1 MPRRPIARDRVW
13 VLLFCLL
20 VGLSFASLAIT
31 TTAGTNSTG
40 DGGAATVTAVPTGV
54 DGAAA
59 IDGDRYVLATV
70 DESPVANVQQERT
83 RTPTATP
90 AQTEDERDTATPAAS
105 PTATPTPTPTQ
116 TSTPPPT
123 QRATA
128 TPTPTATPTGTPTTT
143 ANSTPAATRSEPSGG
158 GDGGAAEPTSRPENR
173 SDYRGPRDTAG
184 TNDRSGDAG
193 AANVTDEGPRN
204 ETATVLA
211 SYRQPMPS
219 RSPREGTI
227 LLSFDEV
234 PVSTISFHRNAPGNV
249 TVSVLGRLPSTTA
262 EPPGDRLTQ
271 FRIGVPGAL
280 RDSPAEII
288 FSVEVASLEASGIP
302 NDAVWL
308 THYDDE
314 ADEWERIETAVAHET
329 ETEVVYRATTPGF
342 SLFAV
347 RGDSAQYRRST
358 PTEGPDGTDVQPA
371 DAIDADEEP
380 AAAVAGGSRFAAGS
394 VLLMGTLSVVITVLG
409 ARELSG
415 SGPRKG

>member
-1 MPRRPIARDRVW
+1 MARRPIPRDRVW

-20 VGLSFASLAIT
+20 VALSSGTVAIISAT
-31 TTAGTNSTG
+31 GTNPAA
-40 DGGAATVTAVPTGV
+40 DGGTAAVTAVLTGV
-54 DGAAA
+54 DEAAA
-59 IDGDRYVLATV
+59 IDGDRYVLATGG
-70 DESPVANVQQERT
+70 ESSVANVQQERT
-83 RTPTATP
+83 RTQTATP
-90 AQTEDERDTATPAAS
+90 ARTEDERATATPAAS
-105 PTATPTPTPTQ
+105 PTATPAPTPTQ
-116 TSTPPPT
+116 TPS
-123 QRATA
+123 
-128 TPTPTATPTGTPTTT
+128 PTPTSTQTATSNATPTGTPTDT
-143 ANSTPAATRSEPSGG
+143 ANSTPAATRSEPSGD

-173 SDYRGPRDTAG
+173 SDYRGPRDTVGA
-184 TNDRSGDAG
+184 NDRSGDADV
-193 AANVTDEGPRN
+193 ANVTDEGPRN

-227 LLSFDEV
+227 LLSFEEV

-249 TVSVLGRLPSTTA
+249 TVSVLERLPTTTA

-271 FRIGVPGAL
+271 FRIGVPAAL
-280 RDSPAEII
+280 RDSPAEIV

-347 RGDSAQYRRST
+347 RGDSSRYRPST
-358 PTEGPDGTDVQPA
+358 PTEGPAGTDVQPA
-371 DAIDADEEP
+371 DTIDTDEEQ
-380 AAAVAGGSRFAAGS
+380 AAAIAGGFRFAVGS
-394 VLLMGTLSVVITVLG
+394 VLLMGTLSVVLTVLG
-409 ARELSG
+409 ARELSRG
-415 SGPRKG
+415 GPREG